1 MCLCVVCAW
10 MQGSSWSWD
19 IGSCEPP
26 WMSTGT
32 WSSARVVCAHNCWV
46 ITGLRYVFHCI
57 IQCLLENHC
66 IVIFLDEWL
75 WQGLLFTCK
84 CIHKHTYMYAID
96 MDTYRPVHTNFWR
109 SVSIPDQ
116 FSLLPFVLW
125 VEVKLKLLRWFGELD
140 VYTRLRNTV
149 VIKDLQLVITNMKIR
164 SLFILCSIYLW
175 QA

>member
-1 MCLCVVCAW
+1 MCLCVGLCMSAEILLELGYRQLW
-10 MQGSSWSWD
+10 A
-19 IGSCEPP
+19 P
-26 WMSTGT
+26 WISTGT
-32 WSSARVVCAHNCWV
+32 WSSVRVVHARNCWV
-46 ITGLRYVFHCI
+46 ISGPRYVFCCI

-66 IVIFLDEWL
+66 IVIFLDEWS

-96 MDTYRPVHTNFWR
+96 MDTYRHVHTNFWR
-109 SVSIPDQ
+109 SISIPDP
-116 FSLLPFVLW
+116 FSPLPFVLR

-140 VYTRLRNTV
+140 VYIHLRNTV

-164 SLFILCSIYLW
+164 SLFILWSIYLW